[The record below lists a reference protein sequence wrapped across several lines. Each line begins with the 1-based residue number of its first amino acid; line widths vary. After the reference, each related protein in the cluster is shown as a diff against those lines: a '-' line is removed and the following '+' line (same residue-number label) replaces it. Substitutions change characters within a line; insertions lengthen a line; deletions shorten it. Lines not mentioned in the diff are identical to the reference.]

1 MDKAEMF
8 KKIEENRDF
17 IISLGDRL
25 FDCPE
30 LGFKE
35 YKTAEIIKENLDALG
50 ISYESGIGE
59 TGVCAHIGEGDYH
72 QK

>member
-1 MDKAEMF
+1 MF

-25 FDCPE
+25 FDCSE

-35 YKTAEIIKENLDALG
+35 YKTAEIIKP
-50 ISYESGIGE
+50 
-59 TGVCAHIGEGDYH
+59 
-72 QK
+72 